1 MAEGLTYFGTYIICT
16 LAALFDSRLQSFQSC
31 CVFYRCELIRRYARE
46 ANYSFF
52 ICIQWFYLFIDLFM
66 GRGEGMGDGTAQL
79 IEFLTHDQMAVGS
92 NPDRSGE
99 GFFFFVASTVNFWG

>member
-1 MAEGLTYFGTYIICT
+1 
-16 LAALFDSRLQSFQSC
+16 
-31 CVFYRCELIRRYARE
+31 
-46 ANYSFF
+46 
-52 ICIQWFYLFIDLFM
+52 M

-99 GFFFFVASTVNFWG
+99 GFFFVVASTVNFWG